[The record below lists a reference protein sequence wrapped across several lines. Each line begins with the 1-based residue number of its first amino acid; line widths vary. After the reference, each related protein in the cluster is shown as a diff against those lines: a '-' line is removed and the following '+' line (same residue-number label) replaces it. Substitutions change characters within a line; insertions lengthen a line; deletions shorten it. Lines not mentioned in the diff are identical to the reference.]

1 MVAGVCGGIAEY
13 FGWDVTV
20 VRLAFVLSI
29 FLPGTQVIVY
39 LLAWL
44 IVPEAPIRHQQAPP
58 GYGQPPPGYR
68 PPPQSYPQPGPP
80 PHGQAPP
87 AAPAEPRPA
96 PEGVNPPAAPPASEK
111 DAGSDNASTG

>member
-44 IVPEAPIRHQQAPP
+44 IVPEAPMRYGQAPP
-58 GYGQPPPGYR
+58 GYGPPPAGYA
-68 PPPQSYPQPGPP
+68 PPPSNA
-80 PHGQAPP
+80 GQ
-87 AAPAEPRPA
+87 RPA
-96 PEGVNPPAAPPASEK
+96 PERGPRPNEQPRQSSQESDASKTDASTPPAST
-111 DAGSDNASTG
+111 A